1 MEVKEFVAI
10 SGMPGVYKIISG
22 RSNGLIIEDFDTKER
37 QFVPNR
43 QHQFS
48 PFETIAVFT
57 NNEEDSMVIGKVF
70 AHMHDLGEEPVSEK
84 ASSKELREYFTKA
97 LPNHDRDR
105 VHTSDIKKIIKWYK
119 FLNSRDLLKPKV
131 EEAAMETAATPAEE
145 AASETSA
152 TPAVEATAET
162 EIVAHE
168 PETATA
174 ETK

>member
-70 AHMHDLGEEPVSEK
+70 ANMHALNEEPVSDK
-84 ASSKELREYFTKA
+84 ASSKELREYFTRA
-97 LPNHDRDR
+97 IPDHDRDR

-131 EEAAMETAATPAEE
+131 VEASATETETTPADETTKEIESVVTETA
-145 AASETSA
+145 
-152 TPAVEATAET
+152 EATT
-162 EIVAHE
+162 ES
-168 PETATA
+168 
-174 ETK
+174 K